1 MSKKYFVDKDHA
13 VMTDYY
19 DFLDSDR
26 NTPVKT
32 EKKMMEFIKT
42 DPAFL
47 DPYLLLFEFYQN
59 KKEVEKAR
67 EILEQAYQIAI
78 KTISD
83 RKGSWPEEMLWG
95 HLENRHIIR
104 TLLNKAMNYWAHGET
119 EPALDLLR
127 KLLRS
132 NSRDNIGARNYI
144 LAIRLGMSFEEFETQ
159 MASEHGYDGNKMME
173 FEKKMK
179 KFPDEFDWWFKAVN
193 EAN

>member
-1 MSKKYFVDKDHA
+1 MSKKYFVDKDHS

-19 DFLDSDR
+19 DFLDSDN
-26 NTPVKT
+26 NTPAKT

-47 DPYLLLFEFYQN
+47 DPYLILFEFYQN

-67 EILEQAYQIAI
+67 EILDQAYQIAI
-78 KTISD
+78 KTIAD
-83 RKGSWPEEMLWG
+83 RKGIWPEEMLWG

-104 TLLNKAMNYWAHGET
+104 TLLNKAMNLWAHGEE

-132 NSRDNIGARNYI
+132 NPRDNIGARNYI
-144 LAIRLGMSFEEFETQ
+144 LAIRLGMTFAEFETQ
-159 MASEHGYDGNKMME
+159 MASEYGYDGKKMME
-173 FEKKMK
+173 FEEEMK

-193 EAN
+193 EVN